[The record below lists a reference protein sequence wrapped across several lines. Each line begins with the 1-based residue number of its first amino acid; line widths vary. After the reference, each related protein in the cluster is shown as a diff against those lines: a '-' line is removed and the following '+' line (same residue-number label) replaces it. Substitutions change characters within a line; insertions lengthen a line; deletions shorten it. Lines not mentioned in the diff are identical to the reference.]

1 MGKAVK
7 PHVIETCASYHQM
20 AKKPR
25 KVRHIRRRNRP
36 LRPHLIALLLFVAA
50 ASGLGCAS
58 QDPVARAAEHA
69 AQESEDDATCRQKG
83 AEDSKAYEECRKGL
97 AEAQARQSAVQEQK
111 RRDFDRV
118 LGAGTDGQNSY

>member
-1 MGKAVK
+1 
-7 PHVIETCASYHQM
+7 M

-25 KVRHIRRRNRP
+25 KVPHIRRRNQPVRSQ
-36 LRPHLIALLLFVAA
+36 LIALLLFVAA

-58 QDPVARAAEHA
+58 QDPAARAAEHA
-69 AQESEDDATCRQKG
+69 AQASEDDATCRQKG

-97 AEAQARQSAVQEQK
+97 AESQARQSAVQEQK

>member
-1 MGKAVK
+1 M
-7 PHVIETCASYHQM
+7 
-20 AKKPR
+20 
-25 KVRHIRRRNRP
+25 
-36 LRPHLIALLLFVAA
+36 RPHLIALLLFVAA
-50 ASGLGCAS
+50 ATGLGCAS
-58 QDPVARAAEHA
+58 QDPATRAAEHA

-83 AEDSKAYEECRKGL
+83 AEDSKVYEECRKAL